1 MKLILSI
8 IYHNEEAVIERFLE
22 SFKPIMGGLAAVRNI
37 GTAAPDSTITTI
49 ARGCADNNVPVT
61 YGEYYSDEW
70 DHTDNFAAAR
80 NVAWEMAQGMNGT
93 HIMWA
98 DCDDLLEVTGEPKDA
113 PDDAV
118 GIVAYHVRGSHQVVH
133 RERVVPVSMAAAIK
147 WRYPIHEQLNIP
159 DGTKMAGINWFR
171 LNHKPAPGRTTSS
184 PRNKRILNR
193 ALEDTW
199 RNAFYLHQEH
209 FMGNEYANARLWGKV
224 ALLTGAEGL
233 ERYET
238 LLNMAQMAQE
248 KQEAK
253 ALAAEA
259 YSVQPDRREALALLA
274 AQALVDN
281 ENERALH
288 LADAMMKLPMPSRT
302 YWSLNREWYGWKGC
316 ELYCQCL
323 RLNGKP
329 DEAAAMLDKA
339 RGGKVPTF
347 SIIHATLNRTAQAMA
362 YRELWMTRADKPEM
376 VEYIFG
382 LHEGDEQSR
391 KHLGGFLHTV
401 APDGCGCPTNY
412 DMAAGL
418 ATGTIIIQAQD
429 DVEPPQGWDTAIL
442 RHCGDHLNMPFFLA
456 TCDGARGADSPVV
469 VTTVMSLNY
478 MALKATRDPGENG
491 FFHRGYTGTH
501 ADTENTYRARQ
512 DAKAGLCK
520 YIEAHDITLEHHHP
534 LWKPEVPWD
543 STYEVENNTETTTFC
558 KALFMLRNPT
568 SAPLHE
574 HEFTIGHAGSDGDGP
589 NVAH

>member
-8 IYHNEEAVIERFLE
+8 IYWNEEAVIERFLD
-22 SFKPIMGGLAAVRNI
+22 SFKPIISGVAAVRNI
-37 GTAAPDSTITTI
+37 GTAEPDGTREKI
-49 ARGCADNNVPVT
+49 AEWCVKNNVPARMGL
-61 YGEYYSDEW
+61 YESDEW
-70 DHTDNFAAAR
+70 DHTNNFSAAR
-80 NVAWEMAQGMNGT
+80 NAAWESALRLAERTDAT

-98 DCDDLLEVTGEPKDA
+98 DCDDLLEITGEPKDA
-113 PDDAV
+113 PDDAI
-118 GIVAYHVRGSHQVVH
+118 GIVAYNVRGTHQVVH
-133 RERVVPVSMAAAIK
+133 RERVVPVSMAADIK
-147 WRYPIHEQLNIP
+147 WRYPIHEQLSIP
-159 DGTKMAGINWFR
+159 DGTKMAAITWFR

-209 FMGNEYANARLWGKV
+209 FTANEYANARLWGKV
-224 ALLTGAEGL
+224 ALMTGAEGL

-274 AQALVDN
+274 SQALVDG
-281 ENERALH
+281 ENERALQ
-288 LADAMMKLPMPSRT
+288 LADAMMKLPMPTKT

-329 DEAAAMLDKA
+329 EAAAEILSKA
-339 RGGKVPTF
+339 RNGKPPMF
-347 SIIHATLNRTAQAMA
+347 SIIHATLNRTGQAMA
-362 YRELWMTRADKPEM
+362 YRELWMSRADKPEM

-382 LHEGDEQSR
+382 LHEGDELSR
-391 KHLGGFLHTV
+391 KHLGGFLHTI

-412 DMAAGL
+412 DIAAGL
-418 ATGTIIIQAQD
+418 ATGKIIVQAQD

-442 RHCGDHLNMPFFLA
+442 KNVPEYCAWFMA
-456 TCDGARGADSPVV
+456 TCDGSRGADSVV
-469 VTTVMSLNY
+469 VVSTIMSRGY
-478 MALKATRDPGENG
+478 MIIKATREENENG

-512 DAKAGLCK
+512 DAEAGLCQ

-534 LWKPEVPWD
+534 YFKPEVPWD
-543 STYEVENNTETTTFC
+543 STYEVENNAETVNLC
-558 KALFMLRNPT
+558 KALFMKRNPT
-568 SAPLHE
+568 AAPIKE
-574 HEFTIGHAGSDGDGP
+574 HEYSIGNAGSNGS
-589 NVAH
+589 